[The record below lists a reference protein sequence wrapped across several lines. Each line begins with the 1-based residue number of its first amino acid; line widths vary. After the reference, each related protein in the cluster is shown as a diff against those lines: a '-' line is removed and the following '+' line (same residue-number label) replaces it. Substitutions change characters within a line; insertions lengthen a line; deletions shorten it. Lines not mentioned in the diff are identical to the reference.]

1 MLTPATCHV
10 NDERMTHGGTPH
22 SPDGPVSAQMLAHC
36 VDAQLRK
43 QRPQRVLVISGG
55 AAPWVPEASGLYWL
69 RLQTADA
76 PAAGAVVCMVD
87 QLPFADG
94 SFDLVILYAL
104 LEDGSEELLAEACRT
119 LKAGGQLLLL
129 GHGRFGGCRGNPA
142 HVALQ
147 PGRLCRAL
155 DRHSFRVAQCAG
167 LGLRGRP
174 LKLEFRWQR
183 PLLAWCELI
192 AIRARH
198 HDPGTMVTPLRFS
211 RPRATGARGAALDGL
226 SRQAV
231 R

>member
-36 VDAQLRK
+36 VEAQLRK
-43 QRPQRVLVISGG
+43 QRPQRVLVISG
-55 AAPWVPEASGLYWL
+55 AAPPWDPEASGTYWL
-69 RLQTADA
+69 RLQTAGA
-76 PAAGAVVCMVD
+76 PAAGPVVCMVD

-104 LEDGSEELLAEACRT
+104 LEDGSEELLAEACRA
-119 LKAGGQLLLL
+119 LKPGGQLLLV
-129 GHGRFGGCRGNPA
+129 GHGRVGGCRGNPA
-142 HVALQ
+142 HVALK

-155 DRHSFRVAQCAG
+155 DRRSFRVAQCEG
-167 LGLRGRP
+167 MGFRGRP
-174 LKLEFRWQR
+174 VNLGLRWQR

-192 AIRARH
+192 VIRARH
-198 HDPGTMVTPLRFS
+198 YDHGTMVTPLRFS
-211 RPRATGARGAALDGL
+211 RPRASGTRGAALDGL

-231 R
+231 Q